1 MPIIKSKYKAQFFL
15 KNPHVQTILGFFLSK
30 FRVIASNLASTPLF
44 GKNKIQIKKY
54 RERIFTPDEDFLDLD
69 WITEDHEDDENAEIE
84 DSKQS
89 GTARKRTS
97 SRLRR
102 RNDRSVR
109 VISSD
114 AEDASHVSG
123 SYPSKQKYKLDS
135 SSLHEDH
142 EDDENAE
149 IEDCEQSRLVII
161 CHGLEASSQGAFEQC
176 LAKTL
181 YKEGFD
187 IVLVNYRGCSGEP
200 NKLLK
205 SYHSGKSEDLKSVID
220 YICAKKKYSH
230 YRDIYLVGNSVG
242 GNIILKYL
250 GEEGFDLPSQ
260 IKKAFAI
267 SVPLDLASS
276 SRAMARKENALYMS
290 KFLGCLKAKIQDKE
304 ELLTREINLKDFS
317 KLKNFYDFDSRYTAP
332 LNDFSSAED
341 YWIKASSKPYLN
353 KIQIPTYIL
362 SSLDDSFLA
371 KDCYPFSE
379 AEHNKFIFLECS
391 SHGGHCG
398 FIELNLRGISY
409 AEQEVVNFLN
419 SD

>member
-30 FRVIASNLASTPLF
+30 FRVMASNLASTPLF

-54 RERIFTPDEDFLDLD
+54 RERIFTPDDDFLDLD

-84 DSKQS
+84 DCEQP
-89 GTARKRTS
+89 GTAHKRTS

-102 RNDRSVR
+102 TNDRKV
-109 VISSD
+109 
-114 AEDASHVSG
+114 
-123 SYPSKQKYKLDS
+123 
-135 SSLHEDH
+135 
-142 EDDENAE
+142 
-149 IEDCEQSRLVII
+149 CEQSRLVII

-176 LAKTL
+176 LARTL

-200 NKLLK
+200 NRLLK

-250 GEEGFDLPSQ
+250 GEEALDLPVQ
-260 IKKAFAI
+260 IKKAFTM

-276 SRAMARKENALYMS
+276 SRAMAKKENELYMS

-317 KLKNFYDFDSRYTAP
+317 KLKNFYDFDSRYTGP

-341 YWIKASSKPYLN
+341 YWLKASSKPYLN
-353 KIQIPTYIL
+353 NIQIPTYIL

-398 FIELNLRGISY
+398 FIELNPRGISY

>member
-1 MPIIKSKYKAQFFL
+1 M
-15 KNPHVQTILGFFLSK
+15 
-30 FRVIASNLASTPLF
+30 ASNLASTPLF

-69 WITEDHEDDENAEIE
+69 WITEDHEDDENAEI
-84 DSKQS
+84 
-89 GTARKRTS
+89 G
-97 SRLRR
+97 
-102 RNDRSVR
+102 V
-109 VISSD
+109 
-114 AEDASHVSG
+114 
-123 SYPSKQKYKLDS
+123 
-135 SSLHEDH
+135 
-142 EDDENAE
+142 
-149 IEDCEQSRLVII
+149 CEQSRLVII

-250 GEEGFDLPSQ
+250 GEEALDLPVQ
-260 IKKAFAI
+260 IKKAFTM

-276 SRAMARKENALYMS
+276 SRAMAKKENELYMS

-317 KLKNFYDFDSRYTAP
+317 KLKNFYDFDSRYTGP

-341 YWIKASSKPYLN
+341 YWLKASSKPYLN

-379 AEHNKFIFLECS
+379 AEHNQFIFLECS

-398 FIELNLRGISY
+398 FIELNPRGISY

>member
-30 FRVIASNLASTPLF
+30 FRVIASNLASAQLF
-44 GKNKIQIKKY
+44 GKNKIKKY

-69 WITEDHEDDENAEIE
+69 WITEEPRDDGNAEIE
-84 DSKQS
+84 VCKQPR
-89 GTARKRTS
+89 TARKRTS

-102 RNDRSVR
+102 TNDRSVR

-149 IEDCEQSRLVII
+149 IEVCGQSQLVVI

-176 LAKTL
+176 LARTL

-200 NKLLK
+200 NRLLK
-205 SYHSGKSEDLKSVID
+205 SYHSGKSEDLKCVID

-250 GEEGFDLPSQ
+250 GEQGFDLPVQ
-260 IKKAFAI
+260 IKKAFTI

-276 SRAMARKENALYMS
+276 SRAMARKENKLYMS

-317 KLKNFYDFDSRYTAP
+317 KLKNFYDFDSRYTGP

-341 YWIKASSKPYLN
+341 YWLKASSKPYLN

-391 SHGGHCG
+391 SHGGHSG
-398 FIELNLRGISY
+398 FIEFNTQGISY
-409 AEQEVVNFLN
+409 AEQEVVNFF
-419 SD
+419 SS

>member
-15 KNPHVQTILGFFLSK
+15 KNPHMQTILGFFLSK
-30 FRVIASNLASTPLF
+30 FRVMASNLASTPLF
-44 GKNKIQIKKY
+44 KNNKIQIKKY
-54 RERIFTPDEDFLDLD
+54 RERISTPDEDFLDVD
-69 WITEDHEDDENAEIE
+69 WITAEIE
-84 DSKQS
+84 DCEQP
-89 GTARKRTS
+89 GTAHKRTS

-102 RNDRSVR
+102 TNDRSVLK
-109 VISSD
+109 V
-114 AEDASHVSG
+114 
-123 SYPSKQKYKLDS
+123 
-135 SSLHEDH
+135 HEDH

-149 IEDCEQSRLVII
+149 IEVCEQSRLVII

-176 LAKTL
+176 LARTL

-200 NKLLK
+200 NRLLK
-205 SYHSGKSEDLKSVID
+205 SYHSGKSEDLKCVID

-250 GEEGFDLPSQ
+250 GEEALDLPVQ
-260 IKKAFAI
+260 IKKAFTM

-276 SRAMARKENALYMS
+276 SRAMAKKENELYMN

-317 KLKNFYDFDSRYTAP
+317 KLKNFYDFDSRYTGP

-341 YWIKASSKPYLN
+341 YWLKASSKPYLN
-353 KIQIPTYIL
+353 NIQIPTYIL

-379 AEHNKFIFLECS
+379 AEHNQFIFLECS

-398 FIELNLRGISY
+398 FIELNPRGISY
-409 AEQEVVNFLN
+409 AEQEVVKFFTT
-419 SD
+419 

>member
-1 MPIIKSKYKAQFFL
+1 MPIVKSKYKAQFFL
-15 KNPHVQTILGFFLSK
+15 KSPHVQTILGFFLSK
-30 FRVIASNLASTPLF
+30 FRVIASNLASTQLF

-54 RERIFTPDEDFLDLD
+54 RERIFTTDEDFLDLD

-84 DSKQS
+84 DC
-89 GTARKRTS
+89 G
-97 SRLRR
+97 
-102 RNDRSVR
+102 
-109 VISSD
+109 
-114 AEDASHVSG
+114 
-123 SYPSKQKYKLDS
+123 
-135 SSLHEDH
+135 
-142 EDDENAE
+142 
-149 IEDCEQSRLVII
+149 QSRLVII

-260 IKKAFAI
+260 VKKAFTI

-276 SRAMARKENALYMS
+276 SRAMARKENELYMS

-341 YWIKASSKPYLN
+341 YWLKASSKPYLN

-398 FIELNLRGISY
+398 FIELNPRGISY

>member
-30 FRVIASNLASTPLF
+30 FRVMASNLASTPLF

-69 WITEDHEDDENAEIE
+69 WITEDHEDDENAEI
-84 DSKQS
+84 
-89 GTARKRTS
+89 G
-97 SRLRR
+97 
-102 RNDRSVR
+102 V
-109 VISSD
+109 
-114 AEDASHVSG
+114 
-123 SYPSKQKYKLDS
+123 
-135 SSLHEDH
+135 
-142 EDDENAE
+142 
-149 IEDCEQSRLVII
+149 CEQSRLVII

-250 GEEGFDLPSQ
+250 GEEALDLPVQ
-260 IKKAFAI
+260 IKKAFTM

-276 SRAMARKENALYMS
+276 SRAMAKKENELYMS

-317 KLKNFYDFDSRYTAP
+317 KLKNFYDFDSRYTGP

-341 YWIKASSKPYLN
+341 YWLKASSKPYLN

-379 AEHNKFIFLECS
+379 AEHNQFIFLECS

-398 FIELNLRGISY
+398 FIELNPRGISY

>member
-1 MPIIKSKYKAQFFL
+1 M
-15 KNPHVQTILGFFLSK
+15 
-30 FRVIASNLASTPLF
+30 ASNLASTQLF
-44 GKNKIQIKKY
+44 TKNKIQIKKY

-69 WITEDHEDDENAEIE
+69 WITAEIEDDENAEIE
-84 DSKQS
+84 DYKQS
-89 GTARKRTS
+89 GTAHKRTS

-102 RNDRSVR
+102 TNDRSVLK
-109 VISSD
+109 V
-114 AEDASHVSG
+114 
-123 SYPSKQKYKLDS
+123 
-135 SSLHEDH
+135 HEDH

-149 IEDCEQSRLVII
+149 IGVCEQSRLVII

-176 LAKTL
+176 LARTL

-200 NKLLK
+200 NRLLK
-205 SYHSGKSEDLKSVID
+205 SYHSGKSEDLKCVID
-220 YICAKKKYSH
+220 YIYAKKKYSH

-250 GEEGFDLPSQ
+250 GEQGLDLPVQ
-260 IKKAFAI
+260 IKKAFTI

-276 SRAMARKENALYMS
+276 SRAMAKKENELYMS

-341 YWIKASSKPYLN
+341 YWLKASSKPYLN
-353 KIQIPTYIL
+353 NIQIPTYIL

-379 AEHNKFIFLECS
+379 AEHNQFIFLECS
-391 SHGGHCG
+391 SHGGHSG
-398 FIELNLRGISY
+398 FIELNPRGISY
-409 AEQEVVNFLN
+409 AEQEVVKFFTT
-419 SD
+419 

>member
-69 WITEDHEDDENAEIE
+69 WITAEIE
-84 DSKQS
+84 
-89 GTARKRTS
+89 
-97 SRLRR
+97 
-102 RNDRSVR
+102 V
-109 VISSD
+109 
-114 AEDASHVSG
+114 
-123 SYPSKQKYKLDS
+123 
-135 SSLHEDH
+135 
-142 EDDENAE
+142 
-149 IEDCEQSRLVII
+149 CEQSKLVII

-176 LAKTL
+176 LARTL

-200 NKLLK
+200 NRLLK
-205 SYHSGKSEDLKSVID
+205 SYHSGKSEDLKCVID

-250 GEEGFDLPSQ
+250 GEQGFDLPVQ
-260 IKKAFAI
+260 IKKAFTI

-276 SRAMARKENALYMS
+276 SRAMARKENELYMS

-317 KLKNFYDFDSRYTAP
+317 KLKNFYDFDSRYTGP

-341 YWIKASSKPYLN
+341 YWLKASSKPYLN

-391 SHGGHCG
+391 SHGGHSG
-398 FIELNLRGISY
+398 FIELNPKGISY
-409 AEQEVVNFLN
+409 AEQEVVNFF
-419 SD
+419 SS